1 MPEQLWFTELL
12 NRTFHGPVTALLS
25 ALGLR
30 PDHPEAPIS
39 NTFAMEV
46 LVLGFLIVVF
56 VILRSR
62 LSVESPGGLQ
72 HMFEGLHGFVEGQSR
87 SVIGHHSERFTPFL
101 MALGLFVLISNLWGL
116 IPGFESP
123 TGDKVVPLG
132 CAVCVFVY
140 YHAHGFRHAGLGYL
154 KHFTGPSDP
163 SMSMYIRI
171 PVGIMMAV
179 IIEPISHLARVASL
193 TVRLYGNMFAGDMV
207 ILVFVSLI
215 PIAVPILFVGLHI
228 GVAFIQAYV
237 FVLLATVYLAGA
249 AGEAH

>member
-12 NRTFHGPVTALLS
+12 NRVFHGPVTALLS
-25 ALGLR
+25 AMGIR
-30 PDHPEAPIS
+30 PEYPQAPIS
-39 NTFAMEV
+39 NTVAMEV
-46 LVLGFLIVVF
+46 LVVGFLLVTF
-56 VILRSR
+56 LLLRSR

-72 HMFEGLHGFVEGQSR
+72 HMFEGLHGFIEGQSR

-101 MALGLFVLISNLWGL
+101 MTLGLFVLISNLWGL

-123 TGDKVVPLG
+123 TGNYVVPLG
-132 CAVCVFVY
+132 CAVCVFIY
-140 YHAHGFRHAGLGYL
+140 YQFQGFKKSGIKYIAHFAGPPMRGMHWIGRVLL
-154 KHFTGPSDP
+154 VVLMFPLE
-163 SMSMYIRI
+163 I
-171 PVGIMMAV
+171 
-179 IIEPISHLARVASL
+179 ISHLARVLSL